1 MAVRVADTLKQQN
14 DLKTFPVA
22 FSEDIWI
29 DQNKGEGDANYKD
42 LQTLYNEGT
51 LGGSGL
57 PEPETKDK
65 LLLSTENAETS
76 NLEWSQVD
84 KYKAVE
90 IPLYETKEAAEAD
103 IANLSDGQL
112 IATKDEGNENAK
124 PVDVVE
130 KGNMHAVTSNAVADA
145 ISYSTN
151 EVKTGGK
158 WIDGKP
164 IYRKTL
170 VFTNQTLT
178 DSPTHIGILDIPINN
193 IVKTEELVLCKNTAL
208 AGSEN
213 EAVYAD
219 YRGYI
224 YAYQK
229 VSSTT
234 TGWDIYYTIDY
245 TKTTD

>member
-42 LQTLYNEGT
+42 LQTLYNEGA

-76 NLEWSQVD
+76 KLEWSQVD
-84 KYKAVE
+84 KSKVVE
-90 IPLYETKEAAEAD
+90 IPLYETKAAAEAD
-103 IANLSDGQL
+103 IANLTDGQI

-130 KGNMHAVTSNAVADA
+130 DGNMHAVTSNAVADVCPRFPDYA
-145 ISYSTN
+145 NEIVIPDGATSWTATEDCYMIISQLVAS
-151 EVKTGGK
+151 GK
-158 WIDGKP
+158 SDIKIDNVIVGLSD
-164 IYRKTL
+164 T
-170 VFTNQTLT
+170 T
-178 DSPTHIGILDIPINN
+178 SGITVN
-193 IVKTEELVLCKNTAL
+193 
-208 AGSEN
+208 SFS
-213 EAVYAD
+213 
-219 YRGYI
+219 GYI
-224 YAYQK
+224 KKGQ
-229 VSSTT
+229 
-234 TGWDIYYTIDY
+234 TIEY
-245 TKTTD
+245 EYLSHTMFTKIFPLI

>member
-42 LQTLYNEGT
+42 LQTLYNEGA

-65 LLLSTENAETS
+65 VLLSTENAETS
-76 NLEWSQVD
+76 ELEWSQVD
-84 KYKAVE
+84 KAKVVE

-103 IANLSDGQL
+103 ITNLTDGQI

-130 KGNMHAVTSNAVADA
+130 KGNLHAVTSNAVAAVTGSKIGFLSGTSSDIIESLSQVGIPNDYYAKTIKQFCDNIA
-145 ISYSTN
+145 IYNSGVNSLSIGGPAYGFLLWKHSNEYFVIDVLSYSDFSDNFVRVINANGTYN
-151 EVKTGGK
+151 V
-158 WIDGKP
+158 
-164 IYRKTL
+164 YRY
-170 VFTNQTLT
+170 V
-178 DSPTHIGILDIPINN
+178 
-193 IVKTEELVLCKNTAL
+193 
-208 AGSEN
+208 
-213 EAVYAD
+213 
-219 YRGYI
+219 R
-224 YAYQK
+224 
-229 VSSTT
+229 
-234 TGWDIYYTIDY
+234 
-245 TKTTD
+245 